1 MGKTIKRDI
10 PILKLMTKLKGE
22 DFKAMVDTLQDDTVD
37 NVCECVFNLIYNPSL
52 KIGNEK
58 RTKLKSTLKLNVLF
72 TNLKIWLIKNSPY
85 LNDVKL

>member
-22 DFKAMVDTLQDDTVD
+22 DFKAMVDTLQDDAVD

-52 KIGNEK
+52 KIGSRKKNQIK
-58 RTKLKSTLKLNVLF
+58 KYIQL
-72 TNLKIWLIKNSPY
+72 LIIHAIH
-85 LNDVKL
+85 